1 MEFLLYFL
9 LMKKIFQEIKIYKK
23 ESLMLNSL
31 KTYQECYSILKNPV
45 LNFSV
50 RKSKVTFPFVLWH
63 SPQVREKYTLGN
75 QKRLHKG

>member
-1 MEFLLYFL
+1 
-9 LMKKIFQEIKIYKK
+9 
-23 ESLMLNSL
+23 MLNSL
-31 KTYQECYSILKNPV
+31 QTYQECYSILKNPV